1 MNEQELRRK
10 IDNSVYLTAVSSIR
24 NSALKSLT
32 AAVDNSIFI
41 SYAKWKLAWDL
52 VFDSVWA
59 CTMSSIKGSVR
70 QNIEKRGPGQNSP

>member
-1 MNEQELRRK
+1 MNQQEISK
-10 IDNSVYLTAVSSIR
+10 IVHNSVYLTAVNSIR
-24 NSALKSLT
+24 NSALKPLT

-59 CTMSSIKGSVR
+59 CTDRKSVV
-70 QNIEKRGPGQNSP
+70 